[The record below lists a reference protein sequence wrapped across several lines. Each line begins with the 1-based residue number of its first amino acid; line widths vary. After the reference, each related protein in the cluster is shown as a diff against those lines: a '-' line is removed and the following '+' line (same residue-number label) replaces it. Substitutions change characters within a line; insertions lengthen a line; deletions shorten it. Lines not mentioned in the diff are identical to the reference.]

1 MAEPDIQAIQ
11 RTVLS
16 AILSDRQL
24 CSPWYQPWIRS
35 EAQAHVAASALPL
48 VYSWNEVIWD
58 GQLRSLTVS
67 VNGGRI
73 AEMLECHLPRSHPAF
88 AATRD
93 RMTILLCETQNRMM
107 LSLCA
112 EFGAMPARLT
122 ARLSPS
128 RAPDD

>member
-11 RTVLS
+11 RTILS
-16 AILSDRQL
+16 AVLSDRQL
-24 CSPWYQPWIRS
+24 CFPWYQPWIRS
-35 EAQAHVAASALPL
+35 EAQAHAAATALPL
-48 VYSWNEVIWD
+48 VYSWNEVVRD

-73 AEMLECHLPRSHPAF
+73 AGMLERCLPRSHPAF

-93 RMTILLCETQNRMM
+93 RMITLLCETQNRMM

-112 EFGAMPARLT
+112 EFGAMPGQLT
-122 ARLSPS
+122 TRLSP
-128 RAPDD
+128 